1 MMGEGNE
8 QEGRKSL
15 LAFCSA
21 LCQLLLESYYFLGC
35 VLGLKDYFSNLQGFL
50 LQILKAN
57 DFIKNKESF
66 SSPLVKA
73 YRRSKTF
80 QNKNNL
86 NYYFSFLKVYF
97 HWNKIKRRL
106 EIQNTFYVILFPFLY
121 FYVQQEE
128 YKIFSNVRQI
138 KPSLSH

>member
-21 LCQLLLESYYFLGC
+21 LCQLLLESYYFPGC
-35 VLGLKDYFSNLQGFL
+35 VLGLKDYFSNPQGFL

-57 DFIKNKESF
+57 DFIKNKESL

-106 EIQNTFYVILFPFLY
+106 EIQNTFYVILFPFI
-121 FYVQQEE
+121 FQQEE
-128 YKIFSNVRQI
+128 YNKIFSNVRQI